1 MTRTWSHPLESNQNL
16 SGFSRARRPTTQE
29 WVTSAARVWG
39 TRGADH
45 HHRSSIVRER
55 GARAHLGPW
64 EDRARARRTS
74 GVGASAC
81 LADAPIAIRY
91 LQSRYRVADS
101 DCLLRSDERPDKQ
114 ARPIDEGCELA
125 SDPSTLARAHPRGK
139 RRRAA
144 WSSLGGPSVRDVW
157 LHVTRVGDLRR
168 YRYRAASRRKTRNV
182 PRAGSRRSPF
192 PTGYVQLVSTRDE
205 LRTMKRIT
213 VRERSVKRFIE
224 KIHNLAQRLLF
235 RHRGELSSATTVIGA
250 DIASST

>member
-1 MTRTWSHPLESNQNL
+1 V
-16 SGFSRARRPTTQE
+16 G
-29 WVTSAARVWG
+29 TSAARVWG

-55 GARAHLGPW
+55 GARGAPRAGVRLPRRRAHLGRAC
-64 EDRARARRTS
+64 DRVDGGRTS
-74 GVGASAC
+74 GLRGTVLAHGA
-81 LADAPIAIRY
+81 PR
-91 LQSRYRVADS
+91 
-101 DCLLRSDERPDKQ
+101 
-114 ARPIDEGCELA
+114 A
-125 SDPSTLARAHPRGK
+125 STHPHPVRAHPSRFVISNRDIESQIQIVCCARTRGPK

-144 WSSLGGPSVRDVW
+144 WSSRGGPSVRDVW

-168 YRYRAASRRKTRNV
+168 YRYRAASGRRTRNDG
-182 PRAGSRRSPF
+182 PRMGSRRSPF

-213 VRERSVKRFIE
+213 VRERSVKRFIA